1 MSVVVET
8 RGVDAGY
15 GDVTV
20 VRDLNLRVES
30 GEVVAVLGRNARARR
45 PCC

>member
-1 MSVVVET
+1 MET
-8 RGVDAGY
+8 HGVDAGY

-20 VRDLNLRVES
+20 VRDLNLRVEA

-45 PCC
+45 PPC